1 MNQPDHS
8 NRREFIRGRST
19 MRALQDLAETV
30 IGDTPATST
39 QHPGQATS
47 RAEACLAEI
56 SRRAM
61 ACEFQ
66 ILWDMDRYGP
76 ATDTALEALDLV
88 AQLES
93 QLSVYQPDSE
103 VSQLNQH
110 AGQRPIPVEP
120 GLFQLLEQCK
130 TLHEQTAGCF
140 DITSSP
146 LSRLWGFHRR
156 QGELPEPTHIDE
168 TRQQVG
174 TQWLELDPEQ
184 QTVHFTNT
192 GLEIN
197 LGSIGKGY
205 ALDRCGELFQ
215 DADIQDYIIHGGMS
229 SILAAGS
236 RYPARGDEPGWWIA
250 LRHPLKPEKR
260 LAEIRLQDGALG
272 TSGSANQFF
281 YHQGKRFGHVLDPRS
296 GHPADGVLSATVLA
310 PTAALADALA
320 TAFFVMGPAE
330 AFQYCD
336 AHPPLAALFV
346 LPGPR
351 QGSHEIQTWGL
362 PADSWKPSELND

>member
-1 MNQPDHS
+1 MNQPDHT

-19 MRALQDLAETV
+19 LRALQDLAETV
-30 IGDTPATST
+30 IGETPPTNT
-39 QHPGQATS
+39 QPPGQASS

-88 AQLES
+88 DQLES
-93 QLSVYQPDSE
+93 QLSVYQSDSE
-103 VSQLNQH
+103 VSQVNQH
-110 AGQRPIPVEP
+110 AGQRPIPVES

-130 TLHEQTAGCF
+130 KLHEQTAGCF
-140 DITSSP
+140 DITSGP

-156 QGELPEPTHIDE
+156 QGELPDPAHINE
-168 TRQQVG
+168 TRRQVG
-174 TQWLELDPEQ
+174 TRWLELDADQE
-184 QTVHFTNT
+184 TVHFINA

-205 ALDRCGELFQ
+205 ALDRCSELFQ

-236 RYPARGDEPGWWIA
+236 RYPDRSNEPGWWVA

-281 YHQGKRFGHVLDPRS
+281 YHQGKRFGHVLDPRN

-320 TAFFVMGPAE
+320 TAFFVMGPEA
-330 AFQYCD
+330 AFQYCETY
-336 AHPPLAALFV
+336 PPLAALFV
-346 LPGPR
+346 LPGSR
-351 QGSHEIQTWGL
+351 QGSHEIQTYGL
-362 PADSWKPSELND
+362 AADAWKPSDGDD